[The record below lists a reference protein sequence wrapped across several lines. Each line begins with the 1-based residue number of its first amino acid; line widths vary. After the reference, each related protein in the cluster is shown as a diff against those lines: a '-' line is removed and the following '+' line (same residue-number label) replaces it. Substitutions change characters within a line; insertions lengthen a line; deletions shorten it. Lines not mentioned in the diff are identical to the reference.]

1 MSKSLVIEEKLG
13 LKGFFHVQLIEAKT
27 GRVKFESRFENLITT
42 AGLNFIGSNNITSA
56 FQYLGVGADAT
67 PPAMGQTDLIAP
79 IMNGPNPYRTNAN
92 GGTNDVDSV
101 AGAPD
106 YYVSKV
112 RTRLFT
118 ELEANGNLA
127 ELGFFS
133 AATGGTMWTR
143 QLFKDDLGNAVVITK
158 TNEDQL
164 RVTYELRVYP
174 PIADVVVP
182 GVMING
188 VSTTLTYRAVGLG
201 PVANQWGGIINIF
214 PWEQRAGHV
223 MESDVLSAKD
233 SNPAPAGTVVHSSE
247 TQPAYVN
254 GNFYRDV
261 VYVWDAGVANSFAT
275 GIGKFY
281 RDYSGA
287 GGNTA
292 RRRWE
297 VSFNPKMVKTNLM
310 KLTITSRISWAP
322 RP

>member
-1 MSKSLVIEEKLG
+1 MKKSLVVEEKLG
-13 LKGFFHVQLIEAKT
+13 IAGFFHVQLIEAKT
-27 GRVKFESRFENLITT
+27 GRVKFESRFRNLITT
-42 AGLNFIGSNNITSA
+42 AGLNYIGSNNITAA
-56 FQYLGVGADAT
+56 FQYLGVGADSTA
-67 PPAMGQTDLIAP
+67 PALGQTDLIAP
-79 IMNGPNPYRTNAN
+79 IMNGPNPWRTNAT
-92 GGTNDVDSV
+92 GGTADVDSV
-101 AGAPD
+101 AGSPD

-143 QLFKDDLGNAVVITK
+143 QLFKDDLGSPVVITK

-164 RVTYELRVYP
+164 RVTYEVRIYP

-201 PVANQWGGIINIF
+201 PTGNQWSNIINVF
-214 PWEQRAGHV
+214 PWEQRSGKLV
-223 MESDVLSAKD
+223 ETDVLTARD
-233 SNPAPAGTVVHSSE
+233 QNPSLSGDVVHSSE
-247 TQPAYVN
+247 SQPAYVN
-254 GNFYRDV
+254 GNFYRDTI
-261 VYVWDAGVANSFAT
+261 YVWDAGVANSFAT
-275 GIGKFY
+275 GIGKFV
-281 RDYSGA
+281 RDHSTA